1 MIYGDI
7 TVQIVTDSGTDTMLT
22 PEQLKDLNVHIVPL
36 VVSLAGSSYK
46 EGIDITPEK
55 FYPLLE
61 SSGELPITSQPSAGE
76 FAKIYADLAKTDPDI
91 LSIHISSGL
100 SGTSA
105 SAQAGALMVPEA
117 NVTVIDTKTLSAPA
131 GWQVEAAARGAKAGW
146 SKAKILETLAKISAA
161 TDVIYTLKELKY
173 LIHGGRISH
182 MKGLIASLLNIKPMI
197 GVEKVKGTYVQ
208 HGMARS
214 FNGAVKGLGEYISK
228 RYKQGTALRV
238 QVLHSYNP
246 EGAQQLIEEINARF
260 KCDWKPT
267 GLLSLVLGAH
277 VGTSMV
283 GVAFAPAEVFD
294 GLP

>member
-1 MIYGDI
+1 M
-7 TVQIVTDSGTDTMLT
+7 QIVTDSGTDVYLT
-22 PEQLKDLNVHIVPL
+22 GEELQKLNIHIIPL
-36 VVSLAGSSYK
+36 VVTLGGNSYK
-46 EGIDITPEK
+46 EGIDIQPEK
-55 FYPLLE
+55 FYPMLE
-61 SSGELPITSQPSAGE
+61 ATDELPITSQPSAGD
-76 FAKIYADLAKTDPDI
+76 FAKMYADLAKIDPDI

-105 SAQAGALMVPEA
+105 SASAGAAMVPQA

-131 GWQVEAAARGAKAGW
+131 GWQVEAAARAAKAGW
-146 SKAKILETLAKISAA
+146 NRERILEAMKKVSDA
-161 TDVIYTLKELKY
+161 TDVVYTLKELKY

-208 HGMARS
+208 YGMART
-214 FNGAVKGLGEYISK
+214 FTGAIHGIGEYVTKKFKTGS
-228 RYKQGTALRV
+228 TLRV

-246 EGAQQLIEEINARF
+246 EGAQLLIDEMNKLF
-260 KCDWKPT
+260 KCQWLPT

-277 VGTSMV
+277 VGKSMV
-283 GVAFAPAEVFD
+283 GVAFAPEDAFN

>member
-1 MIYGDI
+1 M
-7 TVQIVTDSGTDTMLT
+7 QIVTDSGTDVHLSQD
-22 PEQLKDLNVHIVPL
+22 ELKKLSIHVVPL
-36 VVSLAGSSYK
+36 VVTLAGNSYK
-46 EGIDITPEK
+46 EGVDIQPEK
-55 FYPLLE
+55 FYPMLE
-61 SSGELPITSQPSAGE
+61 ATNELPITSQPSAGD
-76 FAKIYADLAKTDPDI
+76 FAKVYADLAKKDPEI

-105 SAQAGALMVPEA
+105 SAIAGAAMVPQA
-117 NVTVIDTKTLSAPA
+117 NVTIIDTKTLSAPA
-131 GWQVEAAARGAKAGW
+131 GWQVEAAARGASAGW
-146 SKAKILETLAKISAA
+146 TKEQILESLKKISDA

-208 HGMARS
+208 HGMARTFS
-214 FNGAVKGLGEYISK
+214 GAIHGIGEYVSK
-228 RYKQGTALRV
+228 KFKKGSALRV

-246 EGAQQLIEEINARF
+246 DGAQQLIDEMNKLF
-260 KCDWKPT
+260 KCQWKPT

-283 GVAFAPAEVFD
+283 GVVFAPEEAFA
-294 GLP
+294 GLPQ